1 MRVIKGTF
9 MCCRGSRGTQ
19 NESRV
24 KEIESHELRD
34 DLKMRETYR
43 AVITVIA
50 SDENVS
56 SNKHNVSKKG
66 MIASRSEG

>member
-1 MRVIKGTF
+1 MRVIKDTF
-9 MCCRGSRGTQ
+9 VCSGDTRGTE

-24 KEIESHELRD
+24 KEFESHELRD

-56 SNKHNVSKKG
+56 SNKHNVSKNRHDCISK
-66 MIASRSEG
+66 